1 MEIPI
6 HKPIDHVLLREQLQ
20 KLLLIL
26 DGATRTKDELRR
38 PHVLVRIVDFVVV
51 VLILILLG
59 VATVAAMP
67 APDIPVFV
75 PGVRKSSSVP
85 SPTTTTTAATTDTT
99 TNTAN
104 GGGCG
109 GGPPRRRRRRAQ

>member
-1 MEIPI
+1 MEVPI

-51 VLILILLG
+51 VLILFEI
-59 VATVAAMP
+59 
-67 APDIPVFV
+67 VFEV
-75 PGVRKSSSVP
+75 LNLVNSMIRNKTTWPGMRRLTSSSM
-85 SPTTTTTAATTDTT
+85 AMK
-99 TNTAN
+99 
-104 GGGCG
+104 
-109 GGPPRRRRRRAQ
+109 

>member
-1 MEIPI
+1 MEVPI

-51 VLILILLG
+51 VLILFEIVLEVLDL
-59 VATVAAMP
+59 VNSMIRDETTW
-67 APDIPVFV
+67 
-75 PGVRKSSSVP
+75 PGIKRLTSSSM
-85 SPTTTTTAATTDTT
+85 AMK
-99 TNTAN
+99 
-104 GGGCG
+104 
-109 GGPPRRRRRRAQ
+109 

>member
-51 VLILILLG
+51 VLILFEIVLEVLDL
-59 VATVAAMP
+59 VNSMIRDETTW
-67 APDIPVFV
+67 
-75 PGVRKSSSVP
+75 PGIKRLTSSSM
-85 SPTTTTTAATTDTT
+85 AMK
-99 TNTAN
+99 
-104 GGGCG
+104 
-109 GGPPRRRRRRAQ
+109 

>member
-26 DGATRTKDELRR
+26 DDATRTEDELRR

-51 VLILILLG
+51 VLILFEIVLEVLDL
-59 VATVAAMP
+59 VNSMIRDETTW
-67 APDIPVFV
+67 
-75 PGVRKSSSVP
+75 PGIKRLTSSSM
-85 SPTTTTTAATTDTT
+85 AMK
-99 TNTAN
+99 
-104 GGGCG
+104 
-109 GGPPRRRRRRAQ
+109 

>member
-51 VLILILLG
+51 VLILFEI
-59 VATVAAMP
+59 
-67 APDIPVFV
+67 VFEV
-75 PGVRKSSSVP
+75 LNLVNSMIRNKTTWPGMRRLTSSSM
-85 SPTTTTTAATTDTT
+85 AMK
-99 TNTAN
+99 
-104 GGGCG
+104 
-109 GGPPRRRRRRAQ
+109 

>member
-51 VLILILLG
+51 VFILFEIVLEVLDL
-59 VATVAAMP
+59 VNSMIRNKTTW
-67 APDIPVFV
+67 
-75 PGVRKSSSVP
+75 PGMRRLTSSSM
-85 SPTTTTTAATTDTT
+85 AMK
-99 TNTAN
+99 
-104 GGGCG
+104 
-109 GGPPRRRRRRAQ
+109 